1 MWRFLQLCTH
11 YAPTGKY
18 LLSFDMPTPQRPQSA
33 QTVSKLKITDAG
45 GNNQR
50 IIG

>member
-1 MWRFLQLCTH
+1 VNVSCGSIPNVEQKTNSTQFSIK
-11 YAPTGKY
+11 PGG
-18 LLSFDMPTPQRPQSA
+18 LLTA